1 MLSDLVFRLRSLLR
15 RDAVENELDEE
26 LRFHL
31 EQQVEKHVRA
41 GLTRDEALRR
51 TRLEFGALGRVKED
65 CRESRGISF
74 IETAAQDIRYALRQL
89 RKTPAFT
96 VTVLL
101 TLALGVGAN
110 AAIFTLVNAVLLKN
124 LPVVDPGTLYRLG
137 DNNASC
143 VNGGVQANDGDYT
156 LFSTETYE
164 QFRRNTPEF
173 EELSAMQAGFGFD
186 PIVVRREGTQTEA
199 RSAANEFVSGNYF
212 RTFGLQAAAGR
223 LLADEDDRRGAPIA
237 AVMSYEAWQRDYAGD
252 PSVIGSTFYV
262 NTKPVT
268 LVGVAAKGFFG
279 DRLSSMPPEFYLP
292 IESMPVL
299 TNAPYVHQAD
309 TRWLYMVGRI
319 KPGVA
324 IAPLQQKLSGLLR
337 QTLAP
342 TRGFTSERGKAV
354 LARAHVV
361 LTPGGAGIRD
371 MQEQYGSQLHLL
383 MWIACLVLLIACAN
397 IANLLLVRGMARR
410 AEMSVRSALGATRG
424 RIVRQL
430 LTESVLL
437 AAMGGIAGLA
447 VAYAGTRMLL
457 TLAFPGAQ
465 TVPIHAS
472 PSISVIG
479 FAFGLSL
486 VTGVLFG
493 VAPAWI
499 AAQANPADAL
509 RNGGRSTTT
518 NTATLQQGLVV
529 LQVALS
535 FVLLVGAGLF
545 LQSLRKL
552 EGTDLKLD
560 AKNRYIVHINP
571 QAAGFTQRQL
581 EALYRTMED
590 RFHLLPGV
598 KNVGLASY
606 TPMEDNNWGNDVQIQ
621 GDPNLNVVASFVKV
635 NAEYFDSVG
644 TQVVMGRGIGKQDTS
659 TAAPVA
665 VVNESFVKKLLGNR
679 NPLGRRMG
687 PPGPESSGDFEIVGV
702 VKDTAYE
709 SARLKDHPMF
719 FVPLLQRN
727 ASDKEPIEDDAS
739 LYAGAMVIQTDWPVD
754 NMDALA
760 RKTLASINP
769 NLTVVKFQTF
779 EEQIAERFS
788 QERMI
793 SRLTMLFGVLALLLA
808 TIGLYGVTA
817 YSVLQ
822 RIPEIGIRMALGAG
836 RGGVIAMVLRGALL
850 QTAVGLSIGIP
861 VALLCVRFVKA
872 QLYEIT
878 SADALVMAG
887 AILVLSVAAWIA
899 AMIPA
904 RRGASVNP
912 VQALRTE

>member
-51 TRLEFGALGRVKED
+51 TRLEFGALCRVKED

-74 IETAAQDIRYALRQL
+74 LETTAQDIRYALRQF
-89 RKTPAFT
+89 RKSPAFT

-101 TLALGVGAN
+101 TLALGIGAN

-124 LPVVDPGTLYRLG
+124 LPVVDPASLYRLG
-137 DNNASC
+137 DNNAC
-143 VNGGVQANDGDYT
+143 CINGGIQSNEGDYT
-156 LFSTETYE
+156 YFSTDTYE
-164 QFRRNTPEF
+164 QFKKNTPELA
-173 EELSAMQAGFGFD
+173 ELAAMQAGFGFQ
-186 PIVVRREGTQTEA
+186 PIVVRREGTQTAA
-199 RSAANEFVSGNYF
+199 RSAVGEFVSGNYF
-212 RTFGLQAAAGR
+212 RTFGLQPASGR
-223 LLADEDDRRGAPIA
+223 LLADEDDRRGAPPV

-252 PSVIGSTFYV
+252 TSLIGSTLYV

-268 LVGVAAKGFFG
+268 VIGVAPEGFFG
-279 DRLSSMPPEFYLP
+279 DRLSSMPPDYYLP
-292 IESMPVL
+292 IEAMPVL
-299 TNAPYVHQAD
+299 ANAPYIHDPQ
-309 TRWLYMVGRI
+309 TQWLYLVGRI

-324 IAPLQQKLSGLLR
+324 VAPLQQKLSGLLR
-337 QTLAP
+337 QTLE
-342 TRGFTSERGKAV
+342 TTKVFTSERGKAV
-354 LARAHVV
+354 VARAHVV

-371 MQEQYGSQLHLL
+371 MHQQYGSQLQLL
-383 MWIACLVLLIACAN
+383 MWIAGLVLLIACAN
-397 IANLLLVRGMARR
+397 IANLLLVRGMGRR
-410 AEMSVRSALGATRG
+410 AEMSVRSALGAVRG

-430 LTESVLL
+430 LTESLSL
-437 AAMGGIAGLA
+437 AAVGGIAGLA
-447 VAYAGTRMLL
+447 VAYAGTRMMLML
-457 TLAFPGAQ
+457 TFPGEQ
-465 TVPIHAS
+465 NVPIRAS
-472 PSISVIG
+472 PSASVIG

-486 VTGVLFG
+486 VTGILFG
-493 VAPAWI
+493 VVPAWI
-499 AAQANPADAL
+499 AAQANPAHAL
-509 RNGGRSTTT
+509 RNGARSTATG
-518 NTATLQQGLVV
+518 TALLQRSLVV

-552 EGTDLKLD
+552 ESTDLKLD

-571 QAAGFTQRQL
+571 QGAGFTPRQL

-598 KNVGLASY
+598 TKVGIASY
-606 TPMEDNNWGNDVQIQ
+606 TPMEDNNWGNEVQVQ
-621 GDPNLNVVASFVKV
+621 GDPARNIVASFVKA
-635 NAEYFDSVG
+635 NAEFFDSVG
-644 TQVVMGRGIGKQDTS
+644 TQVVMGRGIRQQDTS
-659 TAAPVA
+659 TASPVA
-665 VVNESFVKKLLGNR
+665 VVNESFVKALLGKR
-679 NPLGRRMG
+679 NPLGRRIG
-687 PPGPESSGDFEIVGV
+687 PAGPESSGDFEIVGV

-709 SARLKDHPMF
+709 SARLKNHPMF
-719 FVPLLQRN
+719 FIPLMQRD
-727 ASDKEPIEDDAS
+727 ASDKEPIENDMG
-739 LYAGAMVIQTDWPVD
+739 LYAGAIVFQTDRPVD
-754 NMDALA
+754 NMEALVQ
-760 RKTLASINP
+760 KTLASINP
-769 NLTVVKFQTF
+769 NLTVVKFQRF

-793 SRLTMLFGVLALLLA
+793 SRLTMLFGALALLLA
-808 TIGLYGVTA
+808 SIGLYGVTA
-817 YSVLQ
+817 YTVVR

-836 RGGVIAMVLRGALL
+836 RGGVIAMVLRGAIL
-850 QTAVGLSIGIP
+850 QTAIGLMIGIP

-878 SADALVMAG
+878 RADARVMAG
-887 AILVLSVAAWIA
+887 AILVLGVAAWIA

-904 RRGASVNP
+904 RRGASINP

>member
-1 MLSDLVFRLRSLLR
+1 
-15 RDAVENELDEE
+15 
-26 LRFHL
+26 
-31 EQQVEKHVRA
+31 
-41 GLTRDEALRR
+41 
-51 TRLEFGALGRVKED
+51 
-65 CRESRGISF
+65 
-74 IETAAQDIRYALRQL
+74 
-89 RKTPAFT
+89 
-96 VTVLL
+96 
-101 TLALGVGAN
+101 
-110 AAIFTLVNAVLLKN
+110 
-124 LPVVDPGTLYRLG
+124 
-137 DNNASC
+137 
-143 VNGGVQANDGDYT
+143 
-156 LFSTETYE
+156 
-164 QFRRNTPEF
+164 
-173 EELSAMQAGFGFD
+173 MQAGFGFD
-186 PIVVRREGTQTEA
+186 PIVVRRAGTQAQA
-199 RSAANEFVSGNYF
+199 RSATGEFVSGNYF
-212 RTFGLQAAAGR
+212 RTFGLQAATGR
-223 LLADEDDRRGAPIA
+223 LLVDEDDRPGTAIA
-237 AVMSYEAWQRDYAGD
+237 AVMSYEAWQRDYAAD
-252 PSVIGSTFYV
+252 TSVIGSTFYV
-262 NTKPVT
+262 NTKPVI
-268 LVGVAAKGFFG
+268 LVGVAPKGFFG

-292 IESMPVL
+292 IESMPAL
-299 TNAPYVHQAD
+299 TNAPYVHHAD
-309 TRWLYMVGRI
+309 TRWLYIIGRI
-319 KPGVA
+319 QPGTA
-324 IAPLQQKLSGLLR
+324 IAALQQKVSGLLR
-337 QTLAP
+337 HSLAT
-342 TRGFTSERGKAV
+342 TRTFTSERGRAA

-361 LTPGGAGIRD
+361 LTPGGAGIRG

-383 MWIACLVLLIACAN
+383 MWIAGLVLLIACAN

-410 AEMSVRSALGATRG
+410 AEMSVRSALGAMRS

-447 VAYAGTRMLL
+447 IAYAGTRMLL
-457 TLAFPGAQ
+457 TLAFPGAPA
-465 TVPIHAS
+465 VPIHAG
-472 PSISVIG
+472 PSIGVIG

-493 VAPAWI
+493 VAPAWN
-499 AAQANPADAL
+499 AAQAHPADAL
-509 RNGGRSTTT
+509 RNGARSTVASTT
-518 NTATLQQGLVV
+518 VLQRGLVI

-552 EGTDLKLD
+552 EATDLNLD

-571 QAAGFTQRQL
+571 QAAGFRQRQL
-581 EALYRTMED
+581 EGLYRTMED

-598 KNVGLASY
+598 TNVGLASY
-606 TPMEDNNWGNDVQIQ
+606 TPMEDNSWGNDVQIQ

-659 TAAPVA
+659 TTAPVA

-687 PPGPESSGDFEIVGV
+687 PPGPDSSGDFEIAGV

-719 FVPLLQRN
+719 FVPLMQRN
-727 ASDKEPIEDDAS
+727 ASDKEPMEDDAS
-739 LYAGAMVIQTDWPVD
+739 LYAGAIVIQTDRPVN
-754 NMDALA
+754 NMEVLA
-760 RKTLASINP
+760 QRTLAAINP

-779 EEQIAERFS
+779 QEQIAERFN

-793 SRLTMLFGVLALLLA
+793 SRLTMLFGALALLLA

-817 YSVLQ
+817 YTVVR

-850 QTAVGLSIGIP
+850 QTATGLMIGLP

-878 SADALVMAG
+878 SADASVITCAIVVLVVAG
-887 AILVLSVAAWIA
+887 WIA

-912 VQALRTE
+912 GAGFAGGIGRRVCVLRLTNPYLSRSVA

>member
-51 TRLEFGALGRVKED
+51 TRLEFGALCRVKED

-74 IETAAQDIRYALRQL
+74 LETTAQDIRYALRQF
-89 RKTPAFT
+89 RKSPAFT

-101 TLALGVGAN
+101 TLALGIGAN

-124 LPVVDPGTLYRLG
+124 LPVVDPASLYRLG
-137 DNNASC
+137 DNNAC
-143 VNGGVQANDGDYT
+143 CINGGIQSNEGDYT
-156 LFSTETYE
+156 YFSTDTYE
-164 QFRRNTPEF
+164 QFKKNTPELA
-173 EELSAMQAGFGFD
+173 ELAAMQAGFGFQ
-186 PIVVRREGTQTEA
+186 PIVVRREGTQTAA
-199 RSAANEFVSGNYF
+199 RSAVGEFVSGNYF
-212 RTFGLQAAAGR
+212 RTFGLQPASGR
-223 LLADEDDRRGAPIA
+223 LLADEDDRRGAPPV

-252 PSVIGSTFYV
+252 TSLIGSTLYV

-268 LVGVAAKGFFG
+268 VIGVAPEGFFG
-279 DRLSSMPPEFYLP
+279 DRLSSMPPDYYLP
-292 IESMPVL
+292 IEAMPVL
-299 TNAPYVHQAD
+299 ANAPYIHDPQ
-309 TRWLYMVGRI
+309 TQWLYLVGRI

-324 IAPLQQKLSGLLR
+324 VAPLQQKLSGLLR
-337 QTLAP
+337 QTLE
-342 TRGFTSERGKAV
+342 TTKVFTSERGKAV
-354 LARAHVV
+354 VARAHVV

-371 MQEQYGSQLHLL
+371 MHQQYGSQLQLL
-383 MWIACLVLLIACAN
+383 MWIAGLVLLIACAN
-397 IANLLLVRGMARR
+397 IANLLLVRGMGRR
-410 AEMSVRSALGATRG
+410 AEMSVRSALGAVRG

-430 LTESVLL
+430 LTESLSL
-437 AAMGGIAGLA
+437 AAVGGIAGLA
-447 VAYAGTRMLL
+447 VAYAGTRMMLML
-457 TLAFPGAQ
+457 TFPGEQ
-465 TVPIHAS
+465 NVPIRAS
-472 PSISVIG
+472 PSASVIG

-486 VTGVLFG
+486 VTGILFG
-493 VAPAWI
+493 VVPAWI
-499 AAQANPADAL
+499 AAQANPAHAL
-509 RNGGRSTTT
+509 RNGARSTATG
-518 NTATLQQGLVV
+518 TALLQRSLVV

-552 EGTDLKLD
+552 ESTDLKLD

-571 QAAGFTQRQL
+571 QAAGFTPRQL

-598 KNVGLASY
+598 TKVGIASY
-606 TPMEDNNWGNDVQIQ
+606 TPMEDNNWGNEVQVQ
-621 GDPNLNVVASFVKV
+621 GDPARNIVASFVKA
-635 NAEYFDSVG
+635 NAEFFDSVG
-644 TQVVMGRGIGKQDTS
+644 TQVVMGRGIRQQDTS

-665 VVNESFVKKLLGNR
+665 VVNESFVKALLGKR
-679 NPLGRRMG
+679 NPLGRRIG
-687 PPGPESSGDFEIVGV
+687 PAGPESSGDFEIVGV

-709 SARLKDHPMF
+709 SARLKNHPMF
-719 FVPLLQRN
+719 FIPLMQRDV
-727 ASDKEPIEDDAS
+727 SDKEPIENDVS
-739 LYAGAMVIQTDWPVD
+739 LYAGAIVLQTDRPVD
-754 NMDALA
+754 NMEALVQ
-760 RKTLASINP
+760 KTLASINP
-769 NLTVVKFQTF
+769 NLTVVKFQRF

-793 SRLTMLFGVLALLLA
+793 SRLTMLFGALALLLA
-808 TIGLYGVTA
+808 SIGLYGVTA
-817 YSVLQ
+817 YTVVR

-836 RGGVIAMVLRGALL
+836 RGGVIAMVLRGAIL
-850 QTAVGLSIGIP
+850 QTAVGLMIGIP

-878 SADALVMAG
+878 RTDARVMAG
-887 AILVLSVAAWIA
+887 AILVLGVAAWIA

-904 RRGASVNP
+904 RRGASINP